1 MRTGSARCD
10 LFLFLFIGKFKEWGL
25 CTMIDR
31 YTSKEMG
38 SIWTLENEFR
48 TMLKVEITACE
59 AMNKMGQVPDDA
71 LHDIQTKADFRL
83 ERIHE
88 IEAVTNH
95 DIIAFLTNVA
105 EYVGPASKYIHK
117 GLTSSDVK
125 DTAMGIMMAQSADIL
140 LDLLEKFHA
149 VLKRRAGEFKH
160 TVMIGRTHGIHA
172 EPMTFGMKFLLW
184 SAEIERDM
192 ERLEEARETVAVG
205 KLSGAVGTYSNID
218 PFVEQY
224 VCEKLEIKPV
234 KLATQVVQRDRH
246 AYFLSTLAIIGC
258 SLDKMATEIR
268 NLQRTDIREAEEY
281 FAPGQKGS
289 SAMPHKRNPIT
300 CEKVSGMARLLRGYA
315 VAGLEDV
322 ALWHERDISHSSV
335 ERVILPDATIALD
348 HMLRKF
354 TNIIDKLL
362 VYPDAMIANM
372 NKTGGLIF
380 SQNLLIALV
389 NKGVLREDAY
399 KWVQRNAMAR
409 WLKGADFRTNVE
421 MDEDVKKYLTKE
433 EVDACFDPQPMLRHV
448 DEIFARFGL

>member
-1 MRTGSARCD
+1 
-10 LFLFLFIGKFKEWGL
+10 
-25 CTMIDR
+25 MIER
-31 YTSKEMG
+31 YTHPEMG
-38 SIWTLENEFR
+38 NIWTLENEFR
-48 TMLKVEITACE
+48 TMLKVEILACE
-59 AMNKMGQVPDDA
+59 AMNKLGVVPDDD
-71 LHDIQTKADFRL
+71 LKDIQTKADFRL
-83 ERIHE
+83 DRIKE

-95 DIIAFLTNVA
+95 DVIAFLTNVA
-105 EYVGPASKYIHK
+105 EYVGDASKYIHK

-125 DTAMGIMMAQSADIL
+125 DTALCYMTVQSADVL
-140 LDLLEKFHA
+140 LKNLHKFHE
-149 VLKRRAGEFKH
+149 VLLRRAAEFKN

-184 SAEIERDM
+184 TAETERNIA
-192 ERLEEARETVAVG
+192 RLEQAREFMAVG
-205 KLSGAVGTYSNID
+205 KMSGAVGTYSNID
-218 PFVEQY
+218 PFVEKY
-224 VCEKLEIKPV
+224 VCEKLDLKPV
-234 KLATQVVQRDRH
+234 RLATQVIQRDRH
-246 AYFLSTLAIIGC
+246 AHFLTTLAVIGS

-315 VAGLEDV
+315 IAALEDV
-322 ALWHERDISHSSV
+322 TLWHERDISHSSV

-362 VYPDAMIANM
+362 VYPDAMIKNM
-372 NKTGGLIF
+372 NKTGGLIY

-389 NKGVLREDAY
+389 TKGVLREDAY

-409 WLKGADFRTNVE
+409 WLEGADFKTNVE
-421 MDEDVKKYLTKE
+421 ADPDIKKYLTNE
-433 EVDACFDPQPMLRHV
+433 EIEHCFDPKPMLRNV
-448 DEIFARFGL
+448 DLIFSRFGL

>member
-1 MRTGSARCD
+1 
-10 LFLFLFIGKFKEWGL
+10 
-25 CTMIDR
+25 MIDR
-31 YTSKEMG
+31 YTHPEMG
-38 SIWTLENEFR
+38 NIWTLENEFR
-48 TMLKVEITACE
+48 TMLKVEILACE
-59 AMNKMGQVPDDA
+59 AMNKLGIVPDDA
-71 LHDIQTKADFRL
+71 LKDIQNKADFRL
-83 ERIHE
+83 ERIKE

-95 DIIAFLTNVA
+95 DVIAFLTNVA
-105 EYVGPASKYIHK
+105 EYVGDASKYIHK

-125 DTAMGIMMAQSADIL
+125 DTALCYMTVQSADLIMRHMENFHGIL
-140 LDLLEKFHA
+140 R
-149 VLKRRAGEFKH
+149 RRAAEFKN

-184 SAEIERDM
+184 SDEIERDM
-192 ERLEEARETVAVG
+192 ERLKQAREMMAVG

-224 VCEKLEIKPV
+224 VCEKLNLKPV
-234 KLATQVVQRDRH
+234 RLATQVIQRDRH
-246 AYFLSTLAIIGC
+246 AHFLTTLAIIGS

-354 TNIIDKLL
+354 SNIIDKLL
-362 VYPDAMIANM
+362 VYPDAMMANL

-389 NKGVLREDAY
+389 TKGVLREDAY

-409 WLKGADFRTNVE
+409 WLEGADFKTNVE
-421 MDEDVKKYLTKE
+421 AIEH
-433 EVDACFDPQPMLRHV
+433 CFDPKPMLRNV
-448 DEIFARFGL
+448 DLIFSRFGL

>member
-1 MRTGSARCD
+1 
-10 LFLFLFIGKFKEWGL
+10 
-25 CTMIDR
+25 MIDR
-31 YTSKEMG
+31 YTHPEMG
-38 SIWTLENEFR
+38 NIWTLENEFR
-48 TMLKVEITACE
+48 TMLKVEILACE
-59 AMNKMGQVPDDA
+59 AMNKLGIVPDDA
-71 LHDIQTKADFRL
+71 LKDIQTKSDFRL
-83 ERIHE
+83 DRIKE

-95 DIIAFLTNVA
+95 DVIAFLTNVA
-105 EYVGPASKYIHK
+105 EYVGDASKYIHK

-125 DTAMGIMMAQSADIL
+125 DTALCYMSVQSADLIMRH
-140 LDLLEKFHA
+140 LENFHA
-149 VLKRRAGEFKH
+149 ILRRRAAEFKH

-184 SAEIERDM
+184 SAEIERNI
-192 ERLEEARETVAVG
+192 ERLKQAREMMAVG

-218 PFVEQY
+218 PFVEKY
-224 VCEKLEIKPV
+224 VCEKLSLTPV
-234 KLATQVVQRDRH
+234 RLATQVIQRDRH
-246 AYFLSTLAIIGC
+246 AHYMTTLAIIGS

-315 VAGLEDV
+315 VAALEDV
-322 ALWHERDISHSSV
+322 TLWHERDISHSSV

-389 NKGVLREDAY
+389 TKGVLREDAY

-409 WLKGADFRTNVE
+409 WLEGADFKTNVE
-421 MDEDVKKYLTKE
+421 ADPDIKKYLTEE
-433 EVDACFDPQPMLRHV
+433 EVEHCFDPKPMLRHV